1 MLYHGR
7 KREEGYTLA
16 PLLTELFTTEGL
28 RGGGRMANGKEEMRD
43 QGCKECLIRGKKDKN
58 GKRCNFRDKIKDKM
72 PRTLPKLFALVE
84 ILLMPLSGR
93 L

>member
-43 QGCKECLIRGKKDKN
+43 QGCKECLIRGK
-58 GKRCNFRDKIKDKM
+58 
-72 PRTLPKLFALVE
+72 
-84 ILLMPLSGR
+84 
-93 L
+93 